1 VGPEAAAPPDLPP
14 APPPVWRVV
23 RDVLGRTTEAVIDH
37 GGRTVLEDGTVVTE
51 RYGGTVGTTSDRPG
65 RTWATGEAGYQVE
78 WPEATVATTARLDL
92 RGDADAFDVRIDLE
106 VRDGDE
112 PRWTRSWRRRIPR
125 QLS

>member
-1 VGPEAAAPPDLPP
+1 MDPPDAAPV
-14 APPPVWRVV
+14 VWRVV
-23 RDVLGRTTEAVIDH
+23 RDVLARTTEAVIGH

-65 RTWATGEAGYQVE
+65 RTWATGEAGYRVE

-92 RGDADAFDVRIDLE
+92 RGDADAFEVRVDLE

-112 PRWTRSWRRRIPR
+112 APWTRSWRRRIPR
-125 QLS
+125 RLG